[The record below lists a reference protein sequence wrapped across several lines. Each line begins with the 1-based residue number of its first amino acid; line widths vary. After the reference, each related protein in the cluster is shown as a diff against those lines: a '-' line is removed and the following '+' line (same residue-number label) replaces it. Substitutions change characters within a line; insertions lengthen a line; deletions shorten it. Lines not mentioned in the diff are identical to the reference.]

1 MAANGFH
8 DFARELF
15 AGIGPINVKHFFGG
29 GGVYAE
35 GLMFAMIADD
45 AIYLKADA
53 ALKAELTAEG
63 CGPFIWEPKT
73 GPRAG
78 ERVELSYWRLP
89 DAALDD
95 PQLACE
101 WGRKALMVARAK
113 ATSTKK
119 KRPKR

>member
-1 MAANGFH
+1 MADSFH

-15 AGIGPINVKHFFGG
+15 EGLGPISVKHFFGG

-45 AIYLKADA
+45 AIYLKADG
-53 ALKAELTAEG
+53 ALKAELTKEG
-63 CGPFIWEPKT
+63 CGPFIWEPKA

-78 ERVELSYWRLP
+78 ERVELGYWRLP

-95 PQLACE
+95 PQLATE
-101 WGRKALMVARAK
+101 WGRKALNVARAK
-113 ATSTKK
+113 ATSTSK